1 MPGIGTGLEAIDVT
15 TLADDLGM
23 LIVLNTC

>member
-1 MPGIGTGLEAIDVT
+1 MPGIGTGLQAGDVT
-15 TLADDLGM
+15 TFADDLGM